1 MNPKSLSRK
10 VRRGGVRAVALGCGV
25 ASLAGCQFGGLNSLN
40 MPGTAGHGSGGFSI
54 TVDVPS
60 VETMPQNSP
69 VMVDDVTVG
78 SVSGVD
84 AVQRSDGTFYAAVK
98 LSLDKNV
105 KLPANSVARV
115 AQTSLLGSQH
125 IELTPPIGQQ
135 PVGQLQNG
143 SKIQLSA
150 GSKGYPTTEE
160 VLSALGVVVNK
171 GNLGALGEITD
182 EAYAAVAGRQG
193 QFLDLIPR
201 LAEFTAALDR
211 QTNDII
217 ATAEGLNR
225 VAGTLAAHK
234 DSLSRAIDSLP
245 GALKVLNDNR
255 KNIVD
260 TFAALQ
266 RFSTVASHVL
276 EATQD
281 DIAADFKDLYAVLKP
296 VNDNR
301 AALVSDLDVLPT
313 FPFSTRYLRRA
324 VRGDYLNVFVT
335 FDLTIRRLGETI
347 FTTGKF
353 DPNMQHLNEVI
364 YPPEWL
370 AGAFANLNGQAA
382 DPFKIP
388 PGTASGQEV
397 PPN

>member
-1 MNPKSLSRK
+1 MTRNALCCKL
-10 VRRGGVRAVALGCGV
+10 RRGGVRTVALGSGMAV
-25 ASLAGCQFGGLNSLN
+25 LAGCQFGGLNSMN
-40 MPGTAGHGSGGFSI
+40 MPGTAGHGPGSYSI
-54 TVDVPS
+54 TVDVPD
-60 VETMPQNSP
+60 VATMPQNSP

-84 AVQRSDGTFYAAVK
+84 AMQRPDGTFYAALK

-125 IELTPPIGQQ
+125 IELAPPLGQQ
-135 PVGQLQNG
+135 GVGELRDG
-143 SKIQLSA
+143 SKISLA
-150 GSKGYPTTEE
+150 NGSRYPTTEE

-171 GNLGALGEITD
+171 GNLGALGDITD

-193 QFLDLIPR
+193 QFVDLIPR
-201 LAEFTAALDR
+201 LAEFTAALNA

-234 DSLSRAIDSLP
+234 DSLSRALDTLP
-245 GALKVLNDNR
+245 GALRVLNDNR

-266 RFSTVASHVL
+266 SFATVASHIL
-276 EATQD
+276 SQTKD
-281 DIAADFKDLYAVLKP
+281 DIAADLKDLYAVIKP
-296 VNDNR
+296 INDSR
-301 AALVSDLDVLPT
+301 ADFISDLDLLPT
-313 FPFSTRYLRRA
+313 FPFTTRYRRRA
-324 VRGDYLNVFVT
+324 IRGDYLNVFVT

-347 FTTGKF
+347 FTTSYF
-353 DPNMQHLNEVI
+353 DPNMPHLNDVVN
-364 YPPEWL
+364 PPDWL
-370 AGAFANLNGQAA
+370 IGSFANLNGHAA

-397 PPN
+397 PPS